1 MLEDIKSMM
10 RTPGS
15 AVSTGL
21 IWLENTHNNAGGTC
35 LDQQYIQSVCD
46 LAHAGGVP
54 VHMDGA
60 RLFNAAAAV
69 GRSAKDIVAP
79 VDSVMFCI
87 SKGLCAPVGSILVG
101 SKKFIKQARH
111 NRKRLGG
118 QMRQVGILAAA
129 GIVAIEQMIDRL
141 REDNDNAKMMAEALA
156 DMPLLGVS
164 PALVET
170 NIVLLNLNGALT
182 GKAKEFAA
190 ALSKEGVNVNVR
202 AASVIRLVTNKDVSR
217 EAAQKAVYAIQ
228 QVEKELL
235 K

>member
-1 MLEDIKSMM
+1 
-10 RTPGS
+10 
-15 AVSTGL
+15 
-21 IWLENTHNNAGGTC
+21 
-35 LDQQYIQSVCD
+35 
-46 LAHAGGVP
+46 
-54 VHMDGA
+54 
-60 RLFNAAAAV
+60 
-69 GRSAKDIVAP
+69 
-79 VDSVMFCI
+79 
-87 SKGLCAPVGSILVG
+87 
-101 SKKFIKQARH
+101 
-111 NRKRLGG
+111 
-118 QMRQVGILAAA
+118 
-129 GIVAIEQMIDRL
+129 MIDRL

-228 QVEKELL
+228 QVEKELS